1 VLLIGVTMAV
11 TLSSVSSLQAKRGL
25 PIWNELEG
33 WALLGETTC
42 SPPSPRRE
50 LECPVLTVLVSVCA
64 AAVPVLWG
72 QQVAGTRARM
82 LLYFLAF
89 GPLFVLLSISVEGL
103 FYVAFAVVLAL
114 WIEVEAVVR
123 RGDGAGASG
132 QRDGTETET
141 EAETEASVVER
152 RNGAVGAKVKVKVG
166 ASVSS
171 AERYRPRLDDVRIAL
186 FFLFFVQVAFFGT
199 GK

>member
-1 VLLIGVTMAV
+1 
-11 TLSSVSSLQAKRGL
+11 
-25 PIWNELEG
+25 
-33 WALLGETTC
+33 
-42 SPPSPRRE
+42 
-50 LECPVLTVLVSVCA
+50 LVSACA

-72 QQVAGTRARM
+72 QQVAGARARM

-123 RGDGAGASG
+123 GGAGAGAGDWRES
-132 QRDGTETET
+132 RETG
-141 EAETEASVVER
+141 ASVVER
-152 RNGAVGAKVKVKVG
+152 SPGPPRAQNGAVEAKVG
-166 ASVSS
+166 AS
-171 AERYRPRLDDVRIAL
+171 AKRYRPRLDDVRIAL